1 MECLNIYICVVLK
14 VEYRVLILQGGIF
27 MCDLRQHPDFA
38 LPLST
43 VGTSWGLGLCQWR
56 DNWGVR
62 AWVISTLTILAWG
75 FPDGSVGKESA
86 CNAGDTG
93 DVVQSLGQED
103 PLQKENGNPLQYSCP
118 ENPMNQG
125 AFVGYSH
132 KEITRVGHDRAT
144 FHAYIEYI
152 FMWALH
158 EIKYL
163 EEIQSRFAN
172 L

>member
-43 VGTSWGLGLCQWR
+43 VGTSWGLWLCQWR

-93 DVVQSLGQED
+93 DVVQSLGLE
-103 PLQKENGNPLQYSCP
+103 NPLEESTAIQSSILTWRI
-118 ENPMNQG
+118 PMDRG
-125 AFVGYSH
+125 AC
-132 KEITRVGHDRAT
+132 RAT
-144 FHAYIEYI
+144 VHRVLKNQTRLKWLS
-152 FMWALH
+152 MHMLTT
-158 EIKYL
+158 
-163 EEIQSRFAN
+163 
-172 L
+172 

>member
-1 MECLNIYICVVLK
+1 M
-14 VEYRVLILQGGIF
+14 
-27 MCDLRQHPDFA
+27 
-38 LPLST
+38 S
-43 VGTSWGLGLCQWR
+43 SLG
-56 DNWGVR
+56 R
-62 AWVISTLTILAWG
+62 ASQVNREDSGRWSWG

-132 KEITRVGHDRAT
+132 KEITRVRHD
-144 FHAYIEYI
+144 
-152 FMWALH
+152 
-158 EIKYL
+158 
-163 EEIQSRFAN
+163 
-172 L
+172 